1 LLSTLLLSKQFL
13 QLIHEVI
20 SLQGLLF
27 RADLLI
33 SDCQGLEIA
42 CFLKRYDEWG
52 ESAIIVLDFLFVI
65 TLLLSAIIF
74 MNVIAQ
80 IILWPHPLL
89 DIINL

>member
-1 LLSTLLLSKQFL
+1 LLSTLLLCKEFL
-13 QLIHEVI
+13 QLIHEVFA
-20 SLQGLLF
+20 LQSLLF

-42 CFLKRYDEWG
+42 CFLKRYDERG

-65 TLLLSAIIF
+65 ALLLGTIII
-74 MNVIAQ
+74 MNVIAH
-80 IILWPHPLL
+80 IILGPHPLL